1 MDRRSQLLDTAEQ
14 ACRAQGFDGFSYADL
29 SAAVGIRKA
38 SIHHHFPTKADL
50 AEAVIERYCE
60 VFLRHLDAV
69 ASRNGTAG
77 ERLRAYVDSYR
88 TALSG
93 GESLCLCVA
102 FSAGRTSLSDP
113 VLKRLN
119 AFHAD
124 SAVWLTAV
132 FEAGRQDGSIRAVG
146 APNHEATACLALMEG
161 AQLLARAACDVSLF
175 DAATRSLLERTH
187 RIDGAIPHVGGG
199 HSSDA
204 DRRPTR

>member
-1 MDRRSQLLDTAEQ
+1 MDRRAQLLDAAEK

-50 AEAVIERYCE
+50 AEAVIERYSE
-60 VFLRHLDAV
+60 VFFRHLATV
-69 ASRNGTAG
+69 SEGRNAG

-88 TALSG
+88 TALSD

-102 FSAGRTSLSDP
+102 FSAGRNSLSDP

-124 SAVWLTAV
+124 STAWLTAV
-132 FEAGRQDGSIRAVG
+132 FEAAQQDKSIRAVG
-146 APNHEATACLALMEG
+146 DPNSEATACLALMEG
-161 AQLLARAACDVSLF
+161 AQLVARAACDVSLF
-175 DAATRSLLERTH
+175 DAATRSLLAR
-187 RIDGAIPHVGGG
+187 VG
-199 HSSDA
+199 
-204 DRRPTR
+204 